1 MDLRVKKTYGA
12 LIAACTKLLSEN
24 RFEDMSVAML
34 CDEALIRRTTFYKHF
49 ADKAEFFAF
58 YVENLRIDMVER
70 GRRLADDEG
79 VFEDDALERRAI
91 LREFADYLL
100 EHEDLMD
107 NIFSSS
113 MSGMLIAVICDKIAE
128 SFYDRSRRTAPK
140 EMTAS
145 GDLVDRAEFAA
156 GGVVH
161 VMMHWWDEENRAERR
176 DDFVETSAGLAAR
189 ILDE

>member
-113 MSGMLIAVICDKIAE
+113 MSGVLIAVICDKIAE
-128 SFYDRSRRTAPK
+128 SFYDRARRTAPK
-140 EMTAS
+140 EAAAP

-156 GGVVH
+156 GGVVR
-161 VMMHWWDEENRAERR
+161 VMMRWWDEENRAERR

>member
-100 EHEDLMD
+100 EHEGLMD

-113 MSGMLIAVICDKIAE
+113 MSGVLIAVICDKIAE
-128 SFYDRSRRTAPK
+128 SFYDRARCTAPK
-140 EMTAS
+140 ETTAPS
-145 GDLVDRAEFAA
+145 DLVDRAEFAA
-156 GGVVH
+156 GGVVR
-161 VMMHWWDEENRAERR
+161 VMMHWWDEKNRAERR

-189 ILDE
+189 ILDA

>member
-113 MSGMLIAVICDKIAE
+113 MSGVLIAVICDKIAE
-128 SFYDRSRRTAPK
+128 SFYDRARRTAPK

-156 GGVVH
+156 GGVVR
-161 VMMHWWDEENRAERR
+161 VMMHWWDEESRAERR

-189 ILDE
+189 ILDA

>member
-113 MSGMLIAVICDKIAE
+113 MSGVLIAVICDKIAE
-128 SFYDRSRRTAPK
+128 SFYDRARRTAPK

-145 GDLVDRAEFAA
+145 GDLIDRAEFAA
-156 GGVVH
+156 GGVVR

-189 ILDE
+189 ILDA